1 MMIFGILL
9 ASVLGGLATFFLVHR
24 ARVSTVR
31 ASSGVSLIFSLLVSL
46 LPVPFVGAL
55 QASFFGATFVG
66 MTDSSRMGW
75 KRVLLA
81 SLLFGLIFVFLVP
94 LAKGIGGG
102 LGAAAFVSSSAIYFV
117 DRLVRKRFR
126 KP

>member
-1 MMIFGILL
+1 
-9 ASVLGGLATFFLVHR
+9 
-24 ARVSTVR
+24 
-31 ASSGVSLIFSLLVSL
+31 
-46 LPVPFVGAL
+46 
-55 QASFFGATFVG
+55 
-66 MTDSSRMGW
+66 
-75 KRVLLA
+75 
-81 SLLFGLIFVFLVP
+81 LVP